1 MPGTRTKLMQITHD
15 LAIGG
20 LQQVVVNICRSIN
33 REKFDVSV
41 LCLRAL
47 GEFVPE
53 VEKLGVR
60 VFFLPQKE
68 KGTDYFSFFKVA
80 KILRQEQIDVI
91 HTHNTQPFVDGT
103 LGALLSGV
111 KTIVHTDHARDFPD
125 KTRYMVAEHL
135 MSYFAYR
142 VIGVSEHTSAN
153 LVHYEKISPKKVMT
167 IENGLDGSRFQIE
180 IDRPAKRKE
189 LGIEGIGP
197 IIGLGVRLTEQKGIT
212 YLLQAMPEII
222 KAVPDVTLVIAGD
235 GTLKNE
241 LRHEAVTLGIKEH
254 VLFLGSRLDIP
265 QLLKLFDIYVLPS
278 LWEGLPMVLLEAMAA
293 GCSIVATDVGGNA
306 QVITDRYNGML
317 IEPRNP
323 QKIAE
328 AVVTLLT
335 RIDLRDNY
343 INNAFQVFS
352 HRFSADIMTKK
363 YENIYLRQ
371 E

>member
-1 MPGTRTKLMQITHD
+1 
-15 LAIGG
+15 
-20 LQQVVVNICRSIN
+20 
-33 REKFDVSV
+33 
-41 LCLRAL
+41 
-47 GEFVPE
+47 
-53 VEKLGVR
+53 
-60 VFFLPQKE
+60 
-68 KGTDYFSFFKVA
+68 
-80 KILRQEQIDVI
+80 
-91 HTHNTQPFVDGT
+91 
-103 LGALLSGV
+103 
-111 KTIVHTDHARDFPD
+111 
-125 KTRYMVAEHL
+125 
-135 MSYFAYR
+135 
-142 VIGVSEHTSAN
+142 
-153 LVHYEKISPKKVMT
+153 
-167 IENGLDGSRFQIE
+167 
-180 IDRPAKRKE
+180 
-189 LGIEGIGP
+189 
-197 IIGLGVRLTEQKGIT
+197 
-212 YLLQAMPEII
+212 MPEII

-293 GCSIVATDVGGNA
+293 GCPIVATKVGGNA
-306 QVITDRYNGML
+306 QVIKDGYNGML